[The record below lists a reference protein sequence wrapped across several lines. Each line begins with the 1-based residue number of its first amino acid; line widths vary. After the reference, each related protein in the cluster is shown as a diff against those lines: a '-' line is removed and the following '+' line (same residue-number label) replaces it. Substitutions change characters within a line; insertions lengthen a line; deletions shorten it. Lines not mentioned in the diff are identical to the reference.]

1 MISVSDGL
9 ISPHKR
15 TKKEKN
21 TYENARCS
29 ADSRILSLT
38 RTHGT
43 GTIKRPPC
51 DMFPIP
57 EPKISQSVGTETAIR
72 SARRAPENGTHGSG
86 KAFGISERVG
96 RPARKPI
103 AKQSN
108 PSCHVRPKT
117 HTDRL
122 VRSGGYLLSDDG
134 MYERGEQVGNDG
146 SFDFPDLFYD
156 LCQPFVPPFQVF
168 RFLIAVPEKIV
179 SFHGFR
185 FFRVRVWKVFY
196 RLFV

>member
-1 MISVSDGL
+1 MTVSHAQSANDRQILEAEYVGTLHGEYHQHFGRPHADSLEFRQFGADFFVRQGLEGLDVELSADDFLGCRFDISRFPERDAEPLQFFFRHAVDGL
-9 ISPHKR
+9 R
-15 TKKEKN
+15 RN
-21 TYENARCS
+21 
-29 ADSRILSLT
+29 
-38 RTHGT
+38 
-43 GTIKRPPC
+43 
-51 DMFPIP
+51 FPQP
-57 EPKISQSVGTETAIR
+57 VL
-72 SARRAPENGTHGSG
+72 H
-86 KAFGISERVG
+86 
-96 RPARKPI
+96 
-103 AKQSN
+103 
-108 PSCHVRPKT
+108 SCPN
-117 HTDRL
+117 RL

-168 RFLIAVPEKIV
+168 RFLIAVSEKIV